1 MKKII
6 LLIFLVGTSLFALDL
21 NSLLDQINKSTKEEI
36 LFEKLRT
43 QKFVNNKNDQ
53 KKLLKQAKHNLKK
66 ENKLT
71 TSLKNI
77 IAKNEKLLTLKETE
91 LSSKL
96 GTLGEMFGNV
106 RQISTDFL
114 TNQQN
119 SVMASEF
126 VDNSALFL
134 KLSNSK
140 ELPDIESLKLFWH
153 SMLEEIIQ
161 SGNVSQYEADV
172 IANNGEKK
180 RQLITRIGVFSA
192 FSQGSFL
199 KYSKDVNSLMELVK
213 QPKSE
218 YQENALIFE
227 NSSNE
232 IKSILI
238 DPTRGTLFDML
249 KNKPSLMDKVKQGG
263 VVGYVIMFLG
273 AIGIC
278 FGIYSIIILNLLN
291 VSIKKQI
298 KELPEYSL
306 QNSLGRITDVF
317 HKYSQSSS
325 EALEIK
331 ISEAILKETN
341 GIKKGHSFLKLL
353 AAVTPLLGLLGTVT
367 GMITTFQSITLFG
380 TGDPKL
386 MAGGISTALVTT
398 VLGLVTAIP
407 LLFIYTYLSSK
418 SEEILSIL
426 EEQSIGM
433 IAKNIK

>member
-6 LLIFLVGTSLFALDL
+6 IAIFFVATSLFALDL
-21 NSLLDQINKSTKEEI
+21 NTLLEQINKSSKEEI

-43 QKFVNNKNDQ
+43 EKFIKNKNQQ
-53 KKLLKQAKHNLKK
+53 KKLLKQARFDLKK

-71 TSLKNI
+71 NSLKNI
-77 IAKNEKLLTLKETE
+77 IAKNEKLLTLKENE
-91 LSSKL
+91 LTSKL
-96 GTLGEMFGNV
+96 GYLGEMFGNV

-119 SVMASEF
+119 SVIASEF
-126 VDNSALFL
+126 VDNAALFL

-140 ELPDIESLKLFWH
+140 ELPNIKSLKDFWYA
-153 SMLEEIIQ
+153 MLEEIIQ

-172 IANNGEKK
+172 ISTNGEKT
-180 RQLITRIGVFSA
+180 RQLITRVGVFSA

-199 KYSKDVNSLMELVK
+199 KYSKDVNSLMQLVK

-218 YQENALIFE
+218 YQDNALIFE

-238 DPTRGTLFDML
+238 DPTKGTLFDML
-249 KNKPSLMDKVKQGG
+249 KNKPSLMDKVRQGG
-263 VVGYVIMFLG
+263 IVGYVIIFLG

-278 FGIYSIIILNLLN
+278 FGIYSTIVLNLLN
-291 VSIKKQI
+291 ISIKKQI
-298 KELPEYSL
+298 KQLPEYSVK
-306 QNSLGRITDVF
+306 NSLGRIAEIF
-317 HKYSQSSS
+317 HKYSKSSG